1 MALQLTIHT
10 IDVAQR
16 ESALVVGA
24 DVAAGRHRTILIDGG
39 LFGYAETVRNF
50 IDPILRG
57 YGYPLDRI
65 LVSHYDKDH
74 SGGVI
79 GLLNADKM
87 RVVSEAI
94 SNAVAKAVQWAA
106 TGIRPQQIACGAV
119 AASATIL
126 GAYGLDVD
134 QILTMCK
141 VVFPRAVGKT
151 DDEAAEI
158 GFNYALEH
166 TNKLQSF
173 PTLFPTPHVGETE
186 RGKNIAKI
194 SSIAAAIAIASGNNP
209 ATAAFGATFLLIAKT
224 LPNQLRFDTGGRYCN
239 VHLIDIGQPI
249 WPSQSDEIYADGTA
263 GPHTTKAKASRVI
276 APGVN
281 RTRTMLAPG
290 DEILSNSG
298 THPTPAPPILRGY
311 SAGRSTRGFGK
322 ESAIT
327 LFRLC
332 GGARREAG
340 HLNLSCNNRQ
350 LQFLS
355 LCGLSNL
362 LFIKV
367 RKELFTKESA
377 PPYVQIS
384 VDKWIFSR
392 R

>member
-1 MALQLTIHT
+1 LEGKTWKLMALQLTIHT

-16 ESALVVGA
+16 ESALVVAA

-79 GLLNADKM
+79 GLLNADNM

-106 TGIRPQQIACGAV
+106 AGIRPQQIACGAV

-126 GAYGLDVD
+126 GACGLDVD
-134 QILTMCK
+134 QILAMCQ

-173 PTLFPTPHVGETE
+173 PTLFPTPHVSETE

-194 SSIAAAIAIASGNNP
+194 SSIAASIAIESGNNP
-209 ATAAFGATFLLIAKT
+209 ATAAFGAVFLLIAKT

-249 WPSQSDEIYADGTA
+249 CPSQSAGIYADGAT
-263 GPHTTKAKASRVI
+263 GQCITKANRMI
-276 APGVN
+276 APGGTRS
-281 RTRTMLAPG
+281 RTIPAPG

-298 THPTPAPPILRGY
+298 AGPTPAPPH
-311 SAGRSTRGFGK
+311 SAGIFCR
-322 ESAIT
+322 AINSWVWQGIGNNPVQT
-327 LFRLC
+327 VWRRKA
-332 GGARREAG
+332 GGWTSK
-340 HLNLSCNNRQ
+340 L
-350 LQFLS
+350 
-355 LCGLSNL
+355 
-362 LFIKV
+362 
-367 RKELFTKESA
+367 EL
-377 PPYVQIS
+377 
-384 VDKWIFSR
+384 
-392 R
+392 